1 MELSQ
6 IHPQP
11 LSEQIRDMLRDRIIA
26 GDIAPGERLTE
37 TELASRLAV
46 SRGPLR
52 EAFLTYVAPVHY
64 NVLEPRA
71 AADAKP
77 KADDANAETDSD
89 ATREADDAKA
99 DDAKPKADGVKAEA
113 NSDARTERPPV
124 PGLGVP
130 RW

>member
-1 MELSQ
+1 MHVVTTDKENWLLHYNDDMEN
-6 IHPQP
+6 
-11 LSEQIRDMLRDRIIA
+11 A
-26 GDIAPGERLTE
+26 GHTVGSFVP
-37 TELASRLAV
+37 ELGARGGAAAGGDGY
-46 SRGPLR
+46 RGPRR